1 MSAQSHVARAAV
13 PIASGTLGWLM
24 FSHFSND
31 IYVNYLPALLPILSD
46 AHHLTLGQAGL
57 LVSIATIAGSV
68 FQPVFGYLA
77 DSTRLGFMA
86 PIGLAC
92 TALGSALL
100 GVAPSYAWLV
110 AVVIL
115 HGFGMAA
122 FHPPSAGL
130 VHEVSGARKGT
141 AMAGYGM
148 AGQVGQSISPIFAA
162 SVAVAFGLPWLAAT
176 AIPAVFVSLWLM
188 RTVPWDLRATK
199 PREASVSLGV
209 ALRTNATG
217 LARLMGLLLSRAT
230 LSHCMMALLPF
241 LFRARGAPVTVG
253 AAAITAMV
261 FAGAMSGL
269 VAGTLSD
276 RYGRRRVLFTSF
288 ALATPLFL
296 AALHT
301 SGLVS
306 IVLFALGGGALFGSS
321 YLMTVEAQSLL
332 PAHASMAAGIM
343 MGVGMGVG
351 GLLVGPVSALAE
363 RIGIVPVLTA
373 VSLLPLP
380 GSILTLSLA
389 GPATSAV
396 RAPATAAASTAAATP
411 TTASAPDAAASP

>member
-1 MSAQSHVARAAV
+1 MSARSPVARAAV

-46 AHHLTLGQAGL
+46 VHHLTLAQAGL
-57 LVSIATIAGSV
+57 LVSVATIAGSV
-68 FQPVFGYLA
+68 FQPLFGYLA
-77 DSTRLGFMA
+77 DSARLSFMA

-100 GVAPSYAWLV
+100 GIAPSYGWLLAVV
-110 AVVIL
+110 AV

-130 VHEVSGARKGT
+130 VHEVSGTRKGRG
-141 AMAGYGM
+141 MAGFGM
-148 AGQVGQSISPIFAA
+148 AGQSGQSISPIFAA
-162 SVAVAFGLPWLAAT
+162 FVAVTFGLRWVAAT
-176 AIPAVFVSLWLM
+176 AIPAVLVAIWLS
-188 RTVPWDLRATK
+188 RVVPWDLRAARARGNT
-199 PREASVSLGV
+199 VSLGV
-209 ALRTNATG
+209 ALRTNAGG
-217 LARLMGLLLSRAT
+217 LARLMGLLLTRAT
-230 LSHCMMALLPF
+230 LSHVMLALLPF

-253 AAAITAMV
+253 AAAIGAMV

-301 SGLVS
+301 QGLLS

-351 GLLVGPVSALAE
+351 GILVGPVSALAG
-363 RIGIVPVLTA
+363 RFGIVPVLTA

-380 GSILTLSLA
+380 GSILTLSLT
-389 GPATSAV
+389 GRPATSAH
-396 RAPATAAASTAAATP
+396 RAATP
-411 TTASAPDAAASP
+411 AQDAASR

>member
-1 MSAQSHVARAAV
+1 M
-13 PIASGTLGWLM
+13 L
-24 FSHFSND
+24 SHFSND

-57 LVSIATIAGSV
+57 LVSIATIAGSI

-77 DSTRLGFMA
+77 DSTRLGIMA

-92 TALGSALL
+92 TALGSAAL
-100 GVAPSYAWLV
+100 GIAPSYAWLV
-110 AVVIL
+110 VVVIV

-162 SVAVAFGLPWLAAT
+162 FVAVTFGLPWVAAT
-176 AIPAVFVSLWLM
+176 AIPAIFMVLWLT
-188 RTVPWDLRATK
+188 RVVQWDLRAAR
-199 PREASVSLGV
+199 PREASISLGV
-209 ALRTNATG
+209 ALRTNAAG

-296 AALHT
+296 VALNT

-306 IVLFALGGGALFGSS
+306 IVFFAFGGGALFGSS

-363 RIGIVPVLTA
+363 RVGIVPVLTA

-380 GSILTLSLA
+380 GSILTLSLTGTPA
-389 GPATSAV
+389 KVPTTATGAIPATVETTSTATSAQDV
-396 RAPATAAASTAAATP
+396 AASN
-411 TTASAPDAAASP
+411 

>member
-1 MSAQSHVARAAV
+1 MSARSPVARAAV

-46 AHHLTLGQAGL
+46 VHHLTLAQAGL
-57 LVSIATIAGSV
+57 LVSVATIAGSV
-68 FQPVFGYLA
+68 FQPLFGYLA
-77 DSTRLGFMA
+77 DSARLSFMA

-100 GVAPSYAWLV
+100 GVAPSYGWLLGI
-110 AVVIL
+110 VVV

-141 AMAGYGM
+141 GMAGYGM
-148 AGQVGQSISPIFAA
+148 AGQVGQSISPILAA
-162 SVAVAFGLPWLAAT
+162 FVAVTFGLPWVAAT
-176 AIPAVFVSLWLM
+176 AIPAVFVALWLS
-188 RTVPWDLRATK
+188 RVVPWDLRAARARGNT
-199 PREASVSLGV
+199 VSLGV
-209 ALRTNATG
+209 ALRTNAGG
-217 LARLMGLLLSRAT
+217 LARLMGLLLTRAT
-230 LSHCMMALLPF
+230 LSHVMLALLPF

-253 AAAITAMV
+253 AAAIAAMV

-301 SGLVS
+301 QGLLS

-343 MGVGMGVG
+343 MGVGMGIG
-351 GLLVGPVSALAE
+351 GILVGPVSALAG
-363 RIGIVPVLTA
+363 RFGIVPVLTA

-380 GSILTLSLA
+380 GSILTLSLT
-389 GPATSAV
+389 GRPATSAH
-396 RAPATAAASTAAATP
+396 RAATP
-411 TTASAPDAAASP
+411 AQDAASR

>member
-1 MSAQSHVARAAV
+1 MSAQSQVARAAV

-24 FSHFSND
+24 FSHFAND

-46 AHHLTLGQAGL
+46 AHSLTLAQAGL
-57 LVSIATIAGSV
+57 LVSVATIAGSV

-77 DSTRLGFMA
+77 DSTRLGIMA

-100 GVAPSYAWLV
+100 GVAPSYAWLL
-110 AVVIL
+110 AVVIV

-141 AMAGYGM
+141 GMAGYGM

-162 SVAVAFGLPWLAAT
+162 FVAVTFGLRWVAAT
-176 AIPAVFVSLWLM
+176 AIPAILVALWLT
-188 RTVPWDLRATK
+188 RVVHWDLRAAR
-199 PREASVSLGV
+199 PRGVTIGLGV
-209 ALRTNATG
+209 ALRTSAAG
-217 LARLMGLLLSRAT
+217 LARLMGLLLTRAT
-230 LSHCMMALLPF
+230 LSHVMLALLPF
-241 LFRARGAPVTVG
+241 LFRARGASATVG
-253 AAAITAMV
+253 ASAIAAMV

-276 RYGRRRVLFTSF
+276 RYGRRQVLFTSF
-288 ALATPLFL
+288 AVATPLFL

-301 SGLVS
+301 QGLLS

-343 MGVGMGVG
+343 MGVGMGIG
-351 GLLVGPVSALAE
+351 GVMVGPVSALAE
-363 RIGIVPVLTA
+363 RFGIVPVLTA

-380 GSILTLSLA
+380 GSILTLSLTGA
-389 GPATSAV
+389 PAASRDRAV
-396 RAPATAAASTAAATP
+396 RPASESASR
-411 TTASAPDAAASP
+411 

>member
-1 MSAQSHVARAAV
+1 MSADSRIARATV

-24 FSHFSND
+24 FSHFAND
-31 IYVNYLPALLPILSD
+31 IYVNYLPALLPILSG
-46 AHHLTLGQAGL
+46 AHHLTLAQAGV
-57 LVSIATIAGSV
+57 LVSIATLAGSV

-77 DSTRLGFMA
+77 DSTRLGIMA

-100 GVAPSYAWLV
+100 GVAPSYGWLI
-110 AVVIL
+110 AIVIV

-130 VHEVSGARKGT
+130 VHEVSGVRKGT

-148 AGQVGQSISPIFAA
+148 AGQVGQSISPVFAA
-162 SVAVAFGLPWLAAT
+162 FVAVTFGLPWVAAT
-176 AIPAVFVSLWLM
+176 AIPAVFVALWLT
-188 RTVPWDLRATK
+188 RVVHWDLRAAK
-199 PREASVSLGV
+199 PRGVSVSLGT
-209 ALRTNATG
+209 ALRTNAAG

-241 LFRARGAPVTVG
+241 LFQARGAPATVG
-253 AAAITAMV
+253 AAAIAAMV

-288 ALATPLFL
+288 ALATPLFI
-296 AALHT
+296 AALNT
-301 SGLVS
+301 GGALS
-306 IVLFALGGGALFGSS
+306 IVLFAAGGGALFGSS

-351 GLLVGPVSALAE
+351 GLLVGPVSVLAE
-363 RIGIVPVLTA
+363 RYGIVPVLTA

-380 GSILTLSLA
+380 GSLLTLTLTGAPAASRDRA
-389 GPATSAV
+389 SVAAATSPATS
-396 RAPATAAASTAAATP
+396 PQDAATR
-411 TTASAPDAAASP
+411 